1 MSSVQL
7 EHRKPS
13 VEPRVVN
20 VLRNLTIRNQ
30 CWRAENK
37 RITLTDISR
46 RVRAAP
52 ARERQSL
59 KLATIVCVREAEEEE
74 GDGEMEVGGTL
85 GLRSGWLSASTAH
98 HLGRVAHTALP
109 SPFLACPCP
118 QPSNR
123 ARAKSSSDPRLCCA
137 CVPAALRCAA
147 QALALPRE
155 ITAAGPS
162 HTRPF
167 PHPLLFC
174 TTSLPLHLHLS
185 TLPPPPPP
193 PPPSIPS
200 TLHTSR
206 REYDAPP
213 EEPGPTISCPAIPD
227 HCCSALEKERA
238 TAPTKTGHNTK
249 RFVTN
254 FYSFRRV

>member
-1 MSSVQL
+1 
-7 EHRKPS
+7 
-13 VEPRVVN
+13 
-20 VLRNLTIRNQ
+20 
-30 CWRAENK
+30 
-37 RITLTDISR
+37 
-46 RVRAAP
+46 
-52 ARERQSL
+52 
-59 KLATIVCVREAEEEE
+59 
-74 GDGEMEVGGTL
+74 MEKWMWGGTL

-109 SPFLACPCP
+109 SPLLSLPALAHNRATELEPNLLPIHACAVLAC
-118 QPSNR
+118 
-123 ARAKSSSDPRLCCA
+123 L
-137 CVPAALRCAA
+137 LRCAA

-174 TTSLPLHLHLS
+174 TSLPLHLHLS

-193 PPPSIPS
+193 SIPS

-206 REYDAPP
+206 RKYDTPP

-227 HCCSALEKERA
+227 HCCSALEREQA
-238 TAPTKTGHNTK
+238 TAPTKTGHNAK

>member
-1 MSSVQL
+1 MEKWKWVGHWACVLAGSAQAQHITWAESRTPRCPLLSLPALAHNRATEL
-7 EHRKPS
+7 EP
-13 VEPRVVN
+13 
-20 VLRNLTIRNQ
+20 NL
-30 CWRAENK
+30 
-37 RITLTDISR
+37 
-46 RVRAAP
+46 
-52 ARERQSL
+52 
-59 KLATIVCVREAEEEE
+59 
-74 GDGEMEVGGTL
+74 
-85 GLRSGWLSASTAH
+85 
-98 HLGRVAHTALP
+98 LP
-109 SPFLACPCP
+109 IHACAVLAC
-118 QPSNR
+118 
-123 ARAKSSSDPRLCCA
+123 L
-137 CVPAALRCAA
+137 LRCAA

-174 TTSLPLHLHLS
+174 IWWPPSHHHLS
-185 TLPPPPPP
+185 SS
-193 PPPSIPS
+193 PPPSLDIAS
-200 TLHTSR
+200 SSSSLHSFDLHTSR

-227 HCCSALEKERA
+227 HCCSALERERA